1 MDNVINTV
9 SVKHINQNLS
19 INSNAINKHQ
29 CSSTS
34 IKNRRYKITVMHS
47 DELFDIPSNQCKTLT
62 ESTKLPPIVP
72 KKQSFQTKQTTS
84 KINQL
89 PSSSSITTK
98 QIRKNIFSDFR
109 NK

>member
-1 MDNVINTV
+1 MDNIVNTV
-9 SVKHINQNLS
+9 SMKHINQNLS

-29 CSSTS
+29 CSSTL

-47 DELFDIPSNQCKTLT
+47 DELFDIPSNQCKTST

-72 KKQSFQTKQTTS
+72 KKRSFQTKQTTS

-89 PSSSSITTK
+89 LSSSSI
-98 QIRKNIFSDFR
+98 
-109 NK
+109 